1 MKHTP
6 VLAGALLAAAA
17 HAATPERVVQWDIAR
32 RQAPRVPLYRR
43 GAGALTGDL
52 HNAFARYYVDVEI
65 GTPPQK
71 LQLQLD
77 TGSSDVWVLSSSASV
92 CAKSNDCSEGSFDA
106 DASSTY
112 SVYRENG
119 FNITYGDGDHA
130 TGDYFTDTL
139 AIAGAT
145 VKGFTMGLAKDAE
158 GLTFGLVG
166 VGYPGLEAIAS
177 KDPSDAYPS
186 LGESLVRQN
195 LTNTNAF
202 SLWLND
208 LEASTG
214 NILFGGIDT
223 EKYEG
228 DLMRLD
234 VLKDPGPQKYLQY
247 FVALT
252 SVEAI
257 SVSGRDALTSAGNY
271 TGYALLDSGTTL
283 TKVPQDLAEQFWAE
297 AGASYNTQLGDAILP
312 CSRAQSGGVFSF
324 TFGGSGG
331 PVVNVSMTELV
342 QNVYSNATFTSG
354 PFRGQAVCRFGI
366 TNSTDLFTILGD
378 TFLRSAY
385 VVYDLVNNQIAIA
398 PAKVNATAANVVP
411 FASSGAPIPSATPA
425 PSQSAQANGTLGPF
439 ATPTYA
445 ASAGFASS
453 ATTTG
458 SPTSTSAPPPSSS
471 PKSSASSLSC
481 TPKNG
486 IALVATIS
494 FALAL
499 LL

>member
-1 MKHTP
+1 MKHTS

-17 HAATPERVVQWDIAR
+17 HAAAPERVVQWDIAR
-32 RQAPRVPLYRR
+32 RQAPPVPLCRR
-43 GAGALTGDL
+43 GAGTFTGGLQNDL
-52 HNAFARYYVDVEI
+52 ARYYVDVEV

-77 TGSSDVWVLSSSASV
+77 TGSSDVWVLSSSASI
-92 CAKSNDCSEGSFDA
+92 CAKINI

-112 SVYRENG
+112 SVALENG
-119 FNITYGDGDHA
+119 FNITYGDGDHV

-145 VKGFTMGLAKDAE
+145 VKSLTMGLGKDAE

-166 VGYPGLEAIAS
+166 VGYAGLEAIAA

-186 LGESLVRQN
+186 LGETLVRQN
-195 LTNTNAF
+195 FTNTNAF

-228 DLMRLD
+228 DLIRLD
-234 VLKDPGPQKYLQY
+234 VLEDPGPKKFLQF

-257 SVSGRDALTSAGNY
+257 SASGRDTLTSAGNF

-283 TKVPQDLAEQFWAE
+283 TEVPQDIAEQFWAE

-324 TFGGSGG
+324 SFGGPGG
-331 PVVNVSMTELV
+331 PAVNVSMTELV
-342 QNVYSNATFTSG
+342 QDVYSNMTFASG
-354 PFRGQAVCRFGI
+354 PFSGQTVCRFGI
-366 TNSTDLFTILGD
+366 TNSTNQFSILGD

-385 VVYDLVNNQIAIA
+385 VVYDLDNNQIALA
-398 PAKVNATAANVVP
+398 PAKFNVTTANIVP
-411 FASSGAPIPSATPA
+411 FASAGAPIPSALPA
-425 PSQSAQANGTLGPF
+425 PSQAAQANGTLGPF
-439 ATPTYA
+439 TTPAYA

-453 ATTTG
+453 AAATG
-458 SPTSTSAPPPSSS
+458 SRTSASAPPPTSS
-471 PKSSASSLSC
+471 PTSSASSLFC
-481 TPKNG
+481 TPKNV

-499 LL
+499 M